1 MNQERIKV
9 SSIVET
15 QLPEFI
21 RTEFPLI
28 GDFLK
33 RYYDSIDGQ
42 GLPQDLLDNIDQYVK
57 LDVLSSIPEN
67 TNLTSNVELFDDE
80 IFVSNTIGFPD
91 RNGLIKVG
99 EEIILYQR
107 EEIVHLNL
115 VVVDLMELVNPQ
127 KVKN

>member
-15 QLPEFI
+15 QLPEFV
-21 RTEFPLI
+21 RTQFPLI

-33 RYYDSIDGQ
+33 RYYESIDGQ

-67 TNLTSNVELFDDE
+67 TNLTSNVELFDEE

-91 RNGLIKVG
+91 KNGLIKIDD
-99 EEIILYQR
+99 EIILYQER
-107 EEIVHLNL
+107 GDSLIQIL
-115 VVVDLMELVNPQ
+115 
-127 KVKN
+127 